1 MQFHNTL
8 TFLLFT
14 FFISPLPAQTGFP
27 DITFG
32 NGTGRVVTN
41 LNTNRLCQAEHVLVQ
56 PDGKIIAL
64 GNIRNQPLASGIPD
78 ILIIRYNTNG
88 KLDSTFAENGFID
101 DDFENG
107 SDGISCGLLM
117 SDGKI
122 LLGGYATHNGSSDFL
137 VMRLNADGS
146 RDSTFGT
153 NGVVLTDIQTATDQI
168 NSIHLLP
175 DGKIIACGSV
185 RYSFQTNNSYAL
197 VRYMPDGLLDS
208 TFADNGIFTNIA
220 EQTGQGFH
228 SVVLPDGKIIT
239 MGPINQFSQLKVA
252 VFRHQPDGSYDT
264 GFGTNGRIVTTLGS
278 ETYNY
283 IYATKLQSDG
293 KIVFTGTASETTG
306 ANHIIGRFDQ
316 DFQPDPTF
324 GTNGLAKL
332 AKASASDI
340 LVDLDFHTDGK
351 INLTGCNY
359 AGAKPLM
366 MLYQLH
372 PNGVRDSSFGVN
384 GQVLTDFGQNQQCGY
399 AVAVVG
405 DSLLVSAGTSE
416 KNTKLSIIVSRYV
429 IKEPEV
435 SSTKPAPDKII
446 TEAYVSPNPVS
457 SESILHFSLEKAQS
471 LSIDLVDMQGRVVQQ
486 FRQHQL
492 FESGE
497 HIIYLP
503 FDANLPA
510 GMWLLRIQ
518 TEEEIATIKVLR

>member
-1 MQFHNTL
+1 MKFYHTL
-8 TFLLFT
+8 TFLLFI
-14 FFISPLPAQTGFP
+14 FFNNYLQAQTGYP
-27 DITFG
+27 DISFG

-41 LNTNRLCQAEHVLVQ
+41 LNTNRLCQTEHVMVQ

-64 GNIRNQPLASGIPD
+64 GNIRNPPLASGIPD

-88 KLDSTFAENGFID
+88 KLDSTFAQNGFID

-122 LLGGYATHNGSSDFL
+122 LVGGYATHNGSSDFL

-220 EQTGQGFH
+220 EQTGQGLH

-252 VFRHQPDGSYDT
+252 AFRHHPDGSYDT
-264 GFGTNGRIVTTLGS
+264 GFGTNGRIITTLGS
-278 ETYNY
+278 DTYNY
-283 IYATKLQSDG
+283 IYAAKLQPDG
-293 KIVFTGTASETTG
+293 KIVFTGTASETTV
-306 ANHIIGRFDQ
+306 ANHIIGRFNQ
-316 DFQPDPTF
+316 DFQPDASF
-324 GTNGLAKL
+324 GTNGLAKI
-332 AKASASDI
+332 ARASASDI

-372 PNGVRDSSFGVN
+372 PNGDRDSSFGIN

-416 KNTKLSIIVSRYV
+416 KNTKLSVILSRYV
-429 IKEPEV
+429 IKEPVV
-435 SSTKPAPDKII
+435 SNTRPAPDKMIKH
-446 TEAYVSPNPVS
+446 AYISPNPVTS
-457 SESILHFSLEKAQS
+457 AAVLHFSLEKAQS
-471 LSIDLVDMQGRVVQQ
+471 LSIDLMDMQGRVVQQ
-486 FRQHQL
+486 FKQHQL
-492 FESGE
+492 FDSGA
-497 HIIYLP
+497 HFVHLTFNADLP
-503 FDANLPA
+503 Q
-510 GMWLLRIQ
+510 GIMLLRIQ
-518 TEEEIATIKVLR
+518 TEDEISTIKVIR